1 MLQLVLT
8 ILIYLIMV
16 IPVGSYLY
24 HIAAGKHTFADPVL
38 NRVDDVIYKIS
49 GIDPH
54 KKMDWKKYAL
64 ALLGTNA
71 VMILLGYMI
80 LRIQSIPIFNP
91 NGVGAME
98 ESLSFNTIISFM
110 TNTNLQHYSGES
122 GLSYLSQMLVI
133 TFMMFVSAASGY
145 AACVAFIRGLA
156 GKSKNNVGNFYSDLV
171 RIITRVLLPF
181 SIIGGLLLVWQGV
194 PQNFSGNV
202 IVDTIE
208 GAKQIIAQGPVAA
221 LEIIKHL
228 GTNGGGFIGANS
240 ATPIENP
247 TILTNLIELY
257 SMMLLPGACVITF
270 GKMVRDRKCEAQAG
284 STAFTV
290 RSGVDSRSFTARFFG
305 REGRTIFAAMSIL
318 FVIGLGVCFWAE
330 SQGNPALAEA
340 GLSQSMGSMEG
351 KEVRFGIAQS
361 AMFTTTTTSFTTGTV
376 NNMHDTLTPLGGM
389 IPLLHMML
397 NVVFGGKG
405 VGLMNMIMYAILGV
419 FIFGLMIGRTPE
431 YLGKKIE
438 GREMK
443 LTALCIIIHPFLI
456 LAFSALAVST
466 EGGLAGITNPGFH
479 GLSQV
484 LYEYASSAANNG
496 SGFEGLADNSYF
508 WNITAGLAMFF
519 GRYLSIVIQLA
530 IAGSLMRKQF
540 VNDSIGTLRTDSA
553 TFTIGL
559 VCVVY
564 IFAALTFFPALALG
578 TEKAEPN
585 IMKRKP
591 RDAKAGIFADGMGFD
606 IAYQGLLVTALVMVS
621 YFIGHFMETGEWTI
635 TNSAHGTTMAF
646 VTMSMAEI
654 FHSMNM
660 RSQRG
665 SIFKLGSKNWL
676 LLGAAVVSLLATTAV
691 CEIPL
696 LAGAFGFTSVEP
708 AEYLVALLLSVLV
721 VPIVELVKWIQRRS
735 AKHED

>member
-8 ILIYLIMV
+8 VIIFMIIV
-16 IPVGSYLY
+16 IPIGNYLY
-24 HIAAGKHTFADPVL
+24 HIASGQRTFADPVFD
-38 NRVDDVIYKIS
+38 RVDG
-49 GIDPH
+49 GIFKVCGIHPD
-54 KKMDWKKYAL
+54 KGMNWKQYAL
-64 ALLGTNA
+64 ALLLTNA
-71 VMILLGYMI
+71 VMVFVGYLV
-80 LRIQSIPIFNP
+80 LRIQFLPIFNP
-91 NGVGAME
+91 NGIGAME
-98 ESLSFNTIISFM
+98 ETLSFNTIISFM

-133 TFMMFVSAASGY
+133 TYMMFVSAATGY
-145 AACVAFIRGLA
+145 AACIAFVRGLA
-156 GKSKNNVGNFYSDLV
+156 GKSKDNVGNFYADLV
-171 RIITRVLLPF
+171 KVTTRVLIPL
-181 SIIGGLLLVWQGV
+181 SIIGGMLLIWQGV
-194 PQNFSGNV
+194 PQNFDPNV
-202 IVDTIE
+202 TVTTIE
-208 GAKQIIAQGPVAA
+208 GTQQDIAMGPVAA
-221 LEIIKHL
+221 LEIIKHI
-228 GTNGGGFIGANS
+228 GTNGGGFLGANS
-240 ATPIENP
+240 STPIENP
-247 TILTNLIELY
+247 TIISDLVELY
-257 SMMLLPGACVITF
+257 SMMILPGACVIMF
-270 GKMVRDRKCEAQAG
+270 GKMVKDRRRK
-284 STAFTV
+284 TASSSEHSATTQDLV
-290 RSGVDSRSFTARFFG
+290 KTSELVSKPSFTAKLYG
-305 REGRTIFAAMSIL
+305 SEGRTIFFAMGIIFL
-318 FVIGLGVCFWAE
+318 IGLSVCYWSE
-330 SQGNPALAEA
+330 SQGNPALAKL
-340 GLSQSMGSMEG
+340 GLDQSMGSMEG

-456 LAFSALAVST
+456 LALSALAVST
-466 EGGLAGITNPGFH
+466 EGGLAVITNPGFH

-578 TEKAEPN
+578 PIAEHLTLW
-585 IMKRKP
+585 
-591 RDAKAGIFADGMGFD
+591 A
-606 IAYQGLLVTALVMVS
+606 
-621 YFIGHFMETGEWTI
+621 
-635 TNSAHGTTMAF
+635 
-646 VTMSMAEI
+646 
-654 FHSMNM
+654 
-660 RSQRG
+660 
-665 SIFKLGSKNWL
+665 
-676 LLGAAVVSLLATTAV
+676 
-691 CEIPL
+691 
-696 LAGAFGFTSVEP
+696 
-708 AEYLVALLLSVLV
+708 
-721 VPIVELVKWIQRRS
+721 
-735 AKHED
+735 

>member
-8 ILIYLIMV
+8 VIIFMIIV
-16 IPVGSYLY
+16 IPIGNYLY
-24 HIAAGKHTFADPVL
+24 HIASGQRTFADPVFD
-38 NRVDDVIYKIS
+38 RVDG
-49 GIDPH
+49 GIFKVCGIHPD
-54 KKMDWKKYAL
+54 KGMNWKQYAL
-64 ALLGTNA
+64 ALLLTNA
-71 VMILLGYMI
+71 VMVFVGYLV
-80 LRIQSIPIFNP
+80 LRIQFLPIFNP
-91 NGVGAME
+91 NGIGAME
-98 ESLSFNTIISFM
+98 ETLSFNTIISFM

-133 TFMMFVSAASGY
+133 TYMMFVPAATGY
-145 AACVAFIRGLA
+145 AACIAFVRGLA
-156 GKSKNNVGNFYSDLV
+156 GKSKDNVGNFYADLV
-171 RIITRVLLPF
+171 KVTTRVLIPL
-181 SIIGGLLLVWQGV
+181 SIIGGMLLIWQGV
-194 PQNFSGNV
+194 PQNFDPNV
-202 IVDTIE
+202 TVTTIE
-208 GAKQIIAQGPVAA
+208 GTQQDIAMGPVAA
-221 LEIIKHL
+221 LEIIKHI
-228 GTNGGGFIGANS
+228 GTNGGGFLGANS
-240 ATPIENP
+240 STPIENP
-247 TILTNLIELY
+247 TIISDLVELY
-257 SMMLLPGACVITF
+257 SMMILPGACVIMF
-270 GKMVRDRKCEAQAG
+270 GKMVKDRRRK
-284 STAFTV
+284 TASSSEHSATTQDLV
-290 RSGVDSRSFTARFFG
+290 KTSELVSKPSFTAKLYG
-305 REGRTIFAAMSIL
+305 SEGRTIFFAMGIIFL
-318 FVIGLGVCFWAE
+318 IGLSVCYWSE
-330 SQGNPALAEA
+330 SQGNPALAKL
-340 GLSQSMGSMEG
+340 GLDQSMGSMEG

-389 IPLLHMML
+389 IPLLRMML

-578 TEKAEPN
+578 PIAEHLTLW
-585 IMKRKP
+585 
-591 RDAKAGIFADGMGFD
+591 A
-606 IAYQGLLVTALVMVS
+606 
-621 YFIGHFMETGEWTI
+621 
-635 TNSAHGTTMAF
+635 
-646 VTMSMAEI
+646 
-654 FHSMNM
+654 
-660 RSQRG
+660 
-665 SIFKLGSKNWL
+665 
-676 LLGAAVVSLLATTAV
+676 
-691 CEIPL
+691 
-696 LAGAFGFTSVEP
+696 
-708 AEYLVALLLSVLV
+708 
-721 VPIVELVKWIQRRS
+721 
-735 AKHED
+735 

>member
-8 ILIYLIMV
+8 VIIFMIIV
-16 IPVGSYLY
+16 IPIGNYLY
-24 HIAAGKHTFADPVL
+24 HIASGQRTFADPVFD
-38 NRVDDVIYKIS
+38 RVDG
-49 GIDPH
+49 GIFKVCGIHPD
-54 KKMDWKKYAL
+54 KGMNWKQYAL
-64 ALLGTNA
+64 ALLLTNA
-71 VMILLGYMI
+71 VMVFVGYLV
-80 LRIQSIPIFNP
+80 LRIQFLPIFNP
-91 NGVGAME
+91 NGIGAME
-98 ESLSFNTIISFM
+98 ETLSFNTIISFM

-133 TFMMFVSAASGY
+133 TYMMFVSAATGY
-145 AACVAFIRGLA
+145 AACIAFVRGLA
-156 GKSKNNVGNFYSDLV
+156 GKSKDNVGNFYADLV
-171 RIITRVLLPF
+171 KVTTRVLIPL
-181 SIIGGLLLVWQGV
+181 SIIGGMLLIWQGV
-194 PQNFSGNV
+194 PQNFDPNV
-202 IVDTIE
+202 TVTTIE
-208 GAKQIIAQGPVAA
+208 GTQQDIAMGPVAA
-221 LEIIKHL
+221 LEIIKHI
-228 GTNGGGFIGANS
+228 GTNGGGFLGANS
-240 ATPIENP
+240 STPIENP
-247 TILTNLIELY
+247 TIISDLVELY
-257 SMMLLPGACVITF
+257 SMMILPGACVIMF
-270 GKMVRDRKCEAQAG
+270 GKMVKDRRRK
-284 STAFTV
+284 TASSSEHSATTQDLV
-290 RSGVDSRSFTARFFG
+290 KTSELVSKPSFTAKLYG
-305 REGRTIFAAMSIL
+305 SEGRTIFFAMGIIFL
-318 FVIGLGVCFWAE
+318 IGLSVCYWSE
-330 SQGNPALAEA
+330 SQGNPALAKL
-340 GLSQSMGSMEG
+340 GLDQSMGSMEG

-405 VGLMNMIMYAILGV
+405 VGLMNMIMYASLGV

-578 TEKAEPN
+578 PIAEHLTLW
-585 IMKRKP
+585 
-591 RDAKAGIFADGMGFD
+591 A
-606 IAYQGLLVTALVMVS
+606 
-621 YFIGHFMETGEWTI
+621 
-635 TNSAHGTTMAF
+635 
-646 VTMSMAEI
+646 
-654 FHSMNM
+654 
-660 RSQRG
+660 
-665 SIFKLGSKNWL
+665 
-676 LLGAAVVSLLATTAV
+676 
-691 CEIPL
+691 
-696 LAGAFGFTSVEP
+696 
-708 AEYLVALLLSVLV
+708 
-721 VPIVELVKWIQRRS
+721 
-735 AKHED
+735 